1 MDSEL
6 LAKLERLAAAGV
18 SILPIASLEHHL
30 VFTRDGMAVLV
41 ERRGEGFGGIG
52 SPGRITS
59 NGFEP
64 LVDDAGKA
72 AFVFKGGRTEAQPQE
87 ADAARD
93 LLRTLKAVLG

>member
-1 MDSEL
+1 MDSDL
-6 LAKLERLAAAGV
+6 LDKLERIAAAGI
-18 SILPIASLEHHL
+18 SMLPSPLEHHF

-52 SPGRITS
+52 SPGRITA

-64 LVDDAGKA
+64 LVDDGGTRS
-72 AFVFKGGRTEAQPQE
+72 FVFKGQRTAAQPQE
-87 ADAARD
+87 ADSARE